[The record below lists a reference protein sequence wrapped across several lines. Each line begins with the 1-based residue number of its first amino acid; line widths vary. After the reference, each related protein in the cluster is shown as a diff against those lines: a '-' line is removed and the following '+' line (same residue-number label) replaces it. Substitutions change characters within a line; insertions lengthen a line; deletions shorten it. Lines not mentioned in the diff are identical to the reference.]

1 MSKEN
6 ISFKENN
13 YDPLNNAIDES
24 IRAQRAKSSWQYAK
38 VFGLVLVSIG
48 ILAVLLAWAYNIF
61 KKPNPELVRKINEV
75 DKKFEQSKSL
85 DKKQEKVID
94 GEIINYN
101 SETLR
106 FLQTKN
112 GEFTIYTRFTYTTTK
127 DLLEGNK
134 PKSTTCYMGIG
145 GVVFEY
151 DEPKEQQATS
161 LEVLGITYAQAM
173 SYKKYCQYS
182 NY

>member
-1 MSKEN
+1 MSKET
-6 ISFKENN
+6 ISYTENN
-13 YDPLNNAIDES
+13 FDPLNKAIDES
-24 IRAQRAKSSWQYAK
+24 IREQGARIAWQYAK

-61 KKPNPELVRKINEV
+61 KKPNPDLTRKINEI

-85 DKKQEKVID
+85 DEKEEKIID
-94 GEIINYN
+94 GEVIKYN

-106 FLQTKN
+106 FLSAKS
-112 GEFTIYTRFTYTTTK
+112 GKFSILTRFTYSTTK

-134 PKSTTCYMGIG
+134 PNKITCYMTDGSID
-145 GVVFEY
+145 FEF
-151 DEPKEQQATS
+151 ETPKEIQKEN
-161 LEVLGITYAQAM
+161 LELLGITYAQAKT
-173 SYKKYCQYS
+173 YQKYCQYN

>member
-1 MSKEN
+1 MINETMKKIEEEIVASNKISGVDEHELLGLLEN
-6 ISFKENN
+6 LK
-13 YDPLNNAIDES
+13 DPT
-24 IRAQRAKSSWQYAK
+24 
-38 VFGLVLVSIG
+38 V
-48 ILAVLLAWAYNIF
+48 
-61 KKPNPELVRKINEV
+61 KPNL
-75 DKKFEQSKSL
+75 
-85 DKKQEKVID
+85 
-94 GEIINYN
+94 
-101 SETLR
+101 
-106 FLQTKN
+106 
-112 GEFTIYTRFTYTTTK
+112 

>member
-1 MSKEN
+1 M
-6 ISFKENN
+6 
-13 YDPLNNAIDES
+13 
-24 IRAQRAKSSWQYAK
+24 
-38 VFGLVLVSIG
+38 
-48 ILAVLLAWAYNIF
+48 WAYPLRKA
-61 KKPNPELVRKINEV
+61 KKTNKAKIP
-75 DKKFEQSKSL
+75 L
-85 DKKQEKVID
+85 DSHAKPLRTNQKNKKQEKVID
-94 GEIINYN
+94 GEVINYN

-106 FLQTKN
+106 FLKTIN
-112 GEFTIYTRFTYTTTK
+112 GEFTIYTRFTYSTTK

-134 PKSTTCYMGIG
+134 PKSTTCYMGKG

>member
-1 MSKEN
+1 MSREN

-61 KKPNPELVRKINEV
+61 KKPNPDLVRKINEV

-85 DKKQEKVID
+85 DKKQKH
-94 GEIINYN
+94 
-101 SETLR
+101 TL
-106 FLQTKN
+106 
-112 GEFTIYTRFTYTTTK
+112 I
-127 DLLEGNK
+127 
-134 PKSTTCYMGIG
+134 
-145 GVVFEY
+145 
-151 DEPKEQQATS
+151 
-161 LEVLGITYAQAM
+161 
-173 SYKKYCQYS
+173 
-182 NY
+182 

>member
-1 MSKEN
+1 MRKEN

-24 IRAQRAKSSWQYAK
+24 IRSQRAKSSWQYAK

-61 KKPNPELVRKINEV
+61 KKPNPDLVRKINEV

-94 GEIINYN
+94 GEVIKYN
-101 SETLR
+101 SETLK
-106 FLQTKN
+106 FLTAQSGK
-112 GEFTIYTRFTYTTTK
+112 FSILTRYGYSTTK

-134 PKSTTCYMGIG
+134 PKQVTCYMTDGAID
-145 GVVFEY
+145 FEF
-151 DEPKEQQATS
+151 DSSKELQS
-161 LEVLGITYAQAM
+161 ENLELLGITYAQAI

>member
-1 MSKEN
+1 M
-6 ISFKENN
+6 
-13 YDPLNNAIDES
+13 
-24 IRAQRAKSSWQYAK
+24 
-38 VFGLVLVSIG
+38 FGLVLVSIG

-61 KKPNPELVRKINEV
+61 KKPNPDLVRKINDI

-85 DKKQEKVID
+85 DEKEEQIID
-94 GEIINYN
+94 GEVIKYN

-106 FLQTKN
+106 FLSAKS
-112 GEFTIYTRFTYTTTK
+112 GKFSILTRFTYSTTK

-134 PKSTTCYMGIG
+134 PKSTTCYMGKG

-151 DEPKEQQATS
+151 DEPKEQQTTS

>member
-1 MSKEN
+1 MRKEN

-24 IRAQRAKSSWQYAK
+24 IRSQRAKSSWQYAK

-61 KKPNPELVRKINEV
+61 KKPNPDLVRKINEV

-94 GEIINYN
+94 GEVIKYN
-101 SETLR
+101 SETLK
-106 FLQTKN
+106 FLTAQSGK
-112 GEFTIYTRFTYTTTK
+112 FSILTRYVYSTTK

-134 PKSTTCYMGIG
+134 PKQVTCYMTDGAID
-145 GVVFEY
+145 FEF
-151 DEPKEQQATS
+151 DSSKELQS
-161 LEVLGITYAQAM
+161 ENLELLGITYAQAI

>member
-1 MSKEN
+1 MSREN
-6 ISFKENN
+6 VSFKENN

-38 VFGLVLVSIG
+38 VFGLVLISIG

-61 KKPNPELVRKINEV
+61 KKPNPDLVRKINDI

-85 DKKQEKVID
+85 DEKEEQIID
-94 GEIINYN
+94 GEVIKYN

-106 FLQTKN
+106 FLSAKS
-112 GEFTIYTRFTYTTTK
+112 GKFSILTRFTYSTTK

-134 PKSTTCYMGIG
+134 PNKITCYMTDGSID
-145 GVVFEY
+145 FEF
-151 DEPKEQQATS
+151 ETPKETQKEN
-161 LEVLGITYAQAM
+161 LELLGITYAQAKT
-173 SYKKYCQYS
+173 YQKFCQYN